1 MADERI
7 IRIRLE
13 GSSARNQADRT
24 NKSVK
29 AVGASAD
36 KATDSMF
43 RLSSAAAAVA
53 AALATGALT
62 RYADTWTN
70 VNNQIKQAANTT
82 REALAV
88 QEAIFS
94 IAKEARVDI
103 EGVAE
108 AYQRISSSVA
118 DFGFN
123 AKQSLDVVEGL
134 TKAFKANGA
143 TAQEVSS
150 VLIQLGQGLGS
161 GALQGEELRAILEAS
176 LPVSRA
182 LAKEFGVTVG
192 ELKKLGS
199 EGQLTTERVFM
210 ALQKALP
217 EFDTA
222 FDKASKTIADGLQVA
237 GNSITRLIGLTSE
250 ATGASETFADSLIDL
265 SNSIDLLGDSIASG
279 AAGEIAELF
288 RFQLQ
293 QVASDVKATTSF
305 IFDDWDGLSKS
316 IQMSTGSTTEFV
328 GQAFLNIIPNIRTLT
343 QVIAVEIG
351 AAVDKLGSYAD
362 AVQATLNPFDDVSV
376 DQARGAFGR
385 QSKIIDQNREAALQS
400 IFDQREAEN
409 KAQEQFLSQS
419 KERLEQYRKEREARS
434 LSLSSIGGKAS
445 PGSSSAGGDNV
456 EQDNALTEQ
465 LTRENQ
471 LIQQSLLARQ
481 SIYQRYYQDA
491 NDLQKSDFER
501 AQAQLLMD
509 IELQKQTEQEAFVQ
523 RLQAISDRQL
533 SIAENKSLT
542 DQQKTEA
549 DALLR
554 EQAVLAAQE
563 FQNKLTQITEE
574 GNSKRQQLDQATL
587 NARISAYSGFANSAL
602 SLISAFGSQSEKTQ
616 KKFAIAE
623 SIINIT
629 AGVAKALNNPYPAN
643 LGFAAQ
649 VAAQGAALVSTI
661 KGTSSGSTTT
671 PSISAPSTSAAFSRS
686 SAQASESQSQR
697 RVIDLRGFE
706 SGGYLTKQ
714 QLTELLQSDDDV
726 ILASNSG
733 QTQAQRTGLING

>member
-7 IRIRLE
+7 IRIRLD
-13 GSSARNQADRT
+13 GSGARNQADRT
-24 NKSVK
+24 SKSVK

-36 KATDSMF
+36 KATGSMF

-62 RYADTWTN
+62 RYADTWAS
-70 VNNQIKQAANTT
+70 VNNQIKQATSTT

-108 AYQRISSSVA
+108 AYQRISNSVA

-143 TAQEVSS
+143 SAQEVSS
-150 VLIQLGQGLGS
+150 VLVQLGQGLGS

-192 ELKKLGS
+192 ELKRLGS
-199 EGQLTTERVFM
+199 EGQLTTERVFT

-265 SNSIDLLGDSIASG
+265 SNSIDLLADSIASG
-279 AAGEIAELF
+279 AAGKIAELF

-305 IFDDWDGLSKS
+305 IFDDWDSLSKS

-343 QVIAVEIG
+343 QVIAVEIA

-419 KERLEQYRKEREARS
+419 RGRLEQYRKEREARS

-445 PGSSSAGGDNV
+445 PNGSGADGGNV
-456 EQDNALTEQ
+456 EQDSALTEQ

-471 LIQQSLLARQ
+471 LIQSSLLARQ
-481 SIYQRYYQDA
+481 GIYQKYHQDA
-491 NDLQKSDFER
+491 NDMQKSDFER

-542 DQQKTEA
+542 DQQKSEA
-549 DALLR
+549 DAILR
-554 EQAVLAAQE
+554 EQAVLAQQE
-563 FQNKLTQITEE
+563 FENTLTQITEE
-574 GNSKRQQLDQATL
+574 GNARRQQLDQAAL

>member
-7 IRIRLE
+7 IRIRLD
-13 GSSARNQADRT
+13 GSGARNQADRT

-62 RYADTWTN
+62 RYADTWTS
-70 VNNQIKQAANTT
+70 VNNRIKQATNTT

-94 IAKEARVDI
+94 IAKEAGVGI
-103 EGVAE
+103 EGVAD
-108 AYQRISSSVA
+108 AYQRISNSVA

-150 VLIQLGQGLGS
+150 VLVQLGQGLGS

-199 EGQLTTERVFM
+199 EGQLTTERVFT

-250 ATGASETFADSLIDL
+250 ATGASETFANSLINL
-265 SNSIDLLGDSIASG
+265 SSSIDLLGDSIASG
-279 AAGEIAELF
+279 AAGKIAELF

-305 IFDDWDGLSKS
+305 IFDDWDSLSKS
-316 IQMSTGSTTEFV
+316 IQMSTGSTAEFV

-419 KERLEQYRKEREARS
+419 RERLEQYRKEREARS

-445 PGSSSAGGDNV
+445 PSGSSASGGNV
-456 EQDNALTEQ
+456 EQDSALTEQ

-481 SIYQRYYQDA
+481 GIYQQYYQDA

-542 DQQKTEA
+542 DQQKSEA

-563 FQNKLTQITEE
+563 FENKLTEIAAE
-574 GNSKRQQLDQATL
+574 GSARRQQLDQQEAV
-587 NARISAYSGFANSAL
+587 NRIGTYQNYANTAL
-602 SLISAFGSQSEKTQ
+602 SLANAFGSKSEKAQ
-616 KKFAIAE
+616 KKRRKASVLIDTAAGIGRAFAEHNFYEALGISSLIAA
-623 SIINIT
+623 N
-629 AGVAKALNNPYPAN
+629 GVA
-643 LGFAAQ
+643 Q
-649 VAAQGAALVSTI
+649 
-661 KGTSSGSTTT
+661 
-671 PSISAPSTSAAFSRS
+671 ISAINSSSS
-686 SAQASESQSQR
+686 SAPIQSYGAPPSSSQSSFTQPQQQQR

-726 ILASNSG
+726 IIASNSG

>member
-62 RYADTWTN
+62 RYADTWTS
-70 VNNQIKQAANTT
+70 VNNQIKQATSTT

-108 AYQRISSSVA
+108 AYQRISNSVA

-143 TAQEVSS
+143 SAQEVSS
-150 VLIQLGQGLGS
+150 VLVQLGQGLGS

-192 ELKKLGS
+192 ELKRLGS
-199 EGQLTTERVFM
+199 EGQLTTERVFT

-265 SNSIDLLGDSIASG
+265 SNSIDLLADSIASG
-279 AAGEIAELF
+279 AAGKIAELF

-305 IFDDWDGLSKS
+305 IFDDWDSLSKS

-343 QVIAVEIG
+343 QVIAVEIT

-419 KERLEQYRKEREARS
+419 RGRLEQYRKEREARS

-445 PGSSSAGGDNV
+445 PSGSSASGGNV
-456 EQDNALTEQ
+456 EQDSALTEQ

-481 SIYQRYYQDA
+481 GIYQQYYQGA

-501 AQAQLLMD
+501 AQAQLLID

-542 DQQKTEA
+542 DQQKSEA

-563 FQNKLTQITEE
+563 FENTLTQITEE
-574 GNSKRQQLDQATL
+574 GSARRQQLDQAAL

-686 SAQASESQSQR
+686 SAQASENQSQR